1 MRLSRINLDSLD
13 LPFLIGFHILVLM
26 KILWNNKGFSLIEL
40 IVVAVIINILAG
52 VAIVAYIGTQE
63 KARISQLIRTA
74 SSSSA
79 DLHLWISSS
88 LSSKRE
94 LREIDT
100 NLDGKINSFD
110 KTNGELLNDGVAIT
124 YIAARN
130 TVYREHSPWFD
141 LRLWNG
147 DDPPTNGTISLRQPT
162 STQLI
167 MVAKEK
173 NGVTVYKE
181 IIFAN

>member
-1 MRLSRINLDSLD
+1 
-13 LPFLIGFHILVLM
+13 M
-26 KILWNNKGFSLIEL
+26 KILRNNRGFSLIEL
-40 IVVAVIINILAG
+40 IVTAAIINILAG
-52 VAIVAYIGTQE
+52 VAIVAYLGTQE
-63 KARISQLIRTA
+63 KARTSQVIRTA

-79 DLHLWISSS
+79 ELHLWIHSS
-88 LSSKRE
+88 LSSKRDI
-94 LREIDT
+94 REIDT
-100 NLDGKINSFD
+100 NLDGNINSFD
-110 KTNGELLNDGVAIT
+110 KTNGELLNAGVAKT
-124 YIAARN
+124 YINARN
-130 TVYREHSPWFD
+130 AVYKEVSPWFN
-141 LRLWNG
+141 LKLWNE